1 MLSIIINIL
10 IKFNKKISK
19 IIAYAKIL
27 EILEIF
33 FFYVERNF
41 VYAGIPITGEF
52 KKIVN
57 FSTSPSATLGFLALT
72 I

>member
-19 IIAYAKIL
+19 IIAYAKI
-27 EILEIF
+27 F
-33 FFYVERNF
+33 GDFGDFYVERNF
-41 VYAGIPITGEF
+41 VYAGMPITGEF
-52 KKIVN
+52 KNIVN
-57 FSTSPSATLGFLALT
+57 FSTSPSATFGFLALT

>member
-10 IKFNKKISK
+10 IKFNKKNLQDNRIR
-19 IIAYAKIL
+19 
-27 EILEIF
+27 ENFGDF
-33 FFYVERNF
+33 FIERKF
-41 VYAGIPITGEF
+41 VYAGMPITGEF

>member
-10 IKFNKKISK
+10 IKFNKKSPRPRVS
-19 IIAYAKIL
+19 
-27 EILEIF
+27 ENFGDFEN
-33 FFYVERNF
+33 FYVERNF
-41 VYAGIPITGEF
+41 VYAGMPITGEF

>member
-19 IIAYAKIL
+19 LSRKRK
-27 EILEIF
+27 F
-33 FFYVERNF
+33 WRFWRFFYVERNF
-41 VYAGIPITGEF
+41 VYAGMPITGEF

>member
-10 IKFNKKISK
+10 IKFNKKNLQDNRNS
-19 IIAYAKIL
+19 
-27 EILEIF
+27 ENF
-33 FFYVERNF
+33 GDFGDFYVERNF
-41 VYAGIPITGEF
+41 VYAGMPITGEF